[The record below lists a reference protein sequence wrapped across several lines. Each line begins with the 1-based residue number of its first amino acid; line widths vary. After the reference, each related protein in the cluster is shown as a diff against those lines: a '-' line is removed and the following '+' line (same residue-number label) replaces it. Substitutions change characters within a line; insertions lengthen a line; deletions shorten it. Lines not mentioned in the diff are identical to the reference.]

1 MRLSNHC
8 SSGRPSLRSGALHG
22 RQAPSQLGA
31 GDVTMVSTSEL
42 RNPLAVPVDVPPR
55 DAVSLSI
62 TSRTGALPSRTTSPH
77 DTHADTTAAMP
88 EAC

>member
-1 MRLSNHC
+1 MSFNTMRSVTL
-8 SSGRPSLRSGALHG
+8 PESLNTVGHGAVAEH
-22 RQAPSQLGA
+22 GA

-77 DTHADTTAAMP
+77 DTHADTTAAMQS
-88 EAC
+88 C